1 MTPLRWFLTALSF
14 AASIGVSVYVVASSW
29 PAGGAPLGLPW
40 GSHLLLLA
48 TVGLEI
54 VFRVLKITFSAK
66 AIGVHAPFGV
76 AARTILG
83 GDFAASI
90 TPSRSGAEPAR
101 FLVLTEAGL
110 QVAHVLLILFLELF
124 LEMVS
129 LAILAIAFGIWW
141 HDQSGIVRG
150 ILLTV
155 GIYSIGVLGAGA
167 LGLVLARRRAHGPR
181 PRLVRWMGIGSGAWR
196 RIQMSLRQL
205 RTSAGSLRRAHR
217 GLMLTALGFSVL
229 HVVGRLA
236 VLPLVTAAY
245 GENAP
250 LSSLVLWPMALLYG
264 AAIAPAPGGGGV
276 VEFAFNAA
284 LGNVLSPRLMA
295 ASLIWWRVYSF
306 YIYIVIGAVAAGR
319 TVMQALRRNRRELAE
334 GGELGSP

>member
-1 MTPLRWFLTALSF
+1 
-14 AASIGVSVYVVASSW
+14 
-29 PAGGAPLGLPW
+29 
-40 GSHLLLLA
+40 LLLG
-48 TVGLEI
+48 TVAFEI
-54 VFRVLKITFSAK
+54 VCRVLKIIFSAR
-66 AIGVHAPFGV
+66 AIDVDISFGV

-101 FLVLTEAGL
+101 FLVLNEARL
-110 QVAHVLLILFLELF
+110 PVASVLLVLFLELF

-129 LAILAIAFGIWW
+129 LAILAVVFGIWW
-141 HDQSGIVRG
+141 HDQAGIVRG

-155 GIYSIGVLGAGA
+155 AIYSVGVLGAGA
-167 LGLVLARRRAHGPR
+167 LGVMLARKRANGPR
-181 PRLVRWMGIGSGAWR
+181 PRLVRWMGLGSGTWR
-196 RIQMSLRQL
+196 RIQLSLRQL
-205 RTSAGSLRRAHR
+205 RASAGSLERAHR

-229 HVVGRLA
+229 HVIGRLV
-236 VLPLVTAAY
+236 VLPLVTFSYA
-245 GENAP
+245 GEAP
-250 LSSLVLWPMALLYG
+250 LSALVLWPMALLYG

-306 YIYIVIGAVAAGR
+306 YIYIAIGAIAAGR
-319 TVMQALRRNRRELAE
+319 TVMQALRRNRSELAADP
-334 GGELGSP
+334 S

>member
-1 MTPLRWFLTALSF
+1 LTPLRWFLTALSF
-14 AASIGVSVYVVASSW
+14 AASVGVSVYVVTSSW
-29 PAGGAPLGLPW
+29 PEGGAPLGLPW
-40 GSHLLLLA
+40 GAHLLLLA
-48 TVGLEI
+48 AVAFEI
-54 VFRVLKITFSAK
+54 VCRVLKIIFSAR
-66 AIGVHAPFGV
+66 AIGVHTPFGV

-101 FLVLTEAGL
+101 FLVLTEARL
-110 QVAHVLLILFLELF
+110 PVASVLLVLFLELF

-129 LAILAIAFGIWW
+129 LAVLAIAFGIWW

-155 GIYSIGVLGAGA
+155 GVYSMGVLGTGL
-167 LGLVLARRRAHGPR
+167 LGLVLAKRRANGPR
-181 PRLVRWMGIGSGAWR
+181 PPLVRWMGIGSGAWR
-196 RIQMSLRQL
+196 RIQLSLRQL
-205 RTSAGSLRRAHR
+205 RASAGSLRRAHR
-217 GLMLTALGFSVL
+217 GLMVTALGFSIL
-229 HVVGRLA
+229 HVLGRLA
-236 VLPLVTAAY
+236 ILPLITTAY
-245 GENAP
+245 GERAP

-284 LGNVLSPRLMA
+284 LGGVLSPRLMA

-306 YIYIVIGAVAAGR
+306 YIYIVIGAIAAGR
-319 TVMQALRRNRRELAE
+319 TVMQALRRNRNQLAADP
-334 GGELGSP
+334 G